1 MFCAAVT
8 PVLTCPAQVW
18 HSVEQQRGPITACI
32 DALAGGLQRAE
43 QAFSQEVQ
51 AALQVMVADMC
62 DVAHLDEGRIQRLT
76 EQESGALNL
85 QLLDNR

>member
-1 MFCAAVT
+1 M
-8 PVLTCPAQVW
+8 LTCPTQVW
-18 HSVEQQRGPITACI
+18 HSVEQQRGTITACT
-32 DALAGGLQRAE
+32 DALATGLQCAE